1 MPSSKRMTPQRD
13 QTRIPHK
20 TPSVPDLRKGHPE
33 TPKSGLSRK
42 TPARAGGVGALLRQ
56 KIMDATPRRLF
67 GAAAKDS
74 VLEDKENEAQSTTPK
89 KTTGA
94 LCSLISRTSHIFVA
108 INLLNLATTRSY
120 STLEEEARRRVDHA

>member
-1 MPSSKRMTPQRD
+1 MPLSNLSNLGNTGFNPMPSSKRMTPQRD
-13 QTRIPHK
+13 QTRVPHK

-67 GAAAKDS
+67 GAASKDS

-94 LCSLISRTSHIFVA
+94 LCSLNSRISHIFV
-108 INLLNLATTRSY
+108 
-120 STLEEEARRRVDHA
+120 D